1 MPSEHEQH
9 LRAIEIVL
17 LEISEA
23 KERASRTRKRLSA
36 EGAPEKFLA
45 ELALTEQAL
54 DEERRRLMQATYYSV
69 PEDQERLA
77 V

>member
-36 EGAPEKFLA
+36 EGAPEKF
-45 ELALTEQAL
+45 TEQAL